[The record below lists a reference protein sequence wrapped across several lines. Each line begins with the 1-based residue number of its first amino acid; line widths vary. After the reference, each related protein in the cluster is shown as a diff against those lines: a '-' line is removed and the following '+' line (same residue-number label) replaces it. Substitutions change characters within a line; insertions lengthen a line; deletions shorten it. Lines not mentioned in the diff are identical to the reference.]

1 MIVAGKSTAQGK
13 SHSRSQLSLLVMRIL
28 EMTGTW
34 RRRPMT
40 VDLTFGL
47 LCMYVVF
54 MYRAWN
60 QTQCIG
66 ILHIDCH
73 L

>member
-28 EMTGTW
+28 EMTGMW
-34 RRRPMT
+34 RRPMT

-47 LCMYVVF
+47 LRMYVVF
-54 MYRAWN
+54 MYWAWN